1 MKQRKDCISRKNR
14 AVTRQ
19 KSSEYLLYSEDFQR
33 SKRRFLL
40 GKTTFLIFKQPLA
53 SQHTERP
60 GTAVRSGAFCIPVRA
75 LAEASVI

>member
-1 MKQRKDCISRKNR
+1 MFETEEKTVFPAKIE

-40 GKTTFLIFKQPLA
+40 GKTTF
-53 SQHTERP
+53 
-60 GTAVRSGAFCIPVRA
+60 
-75 LAEASVI
+75 